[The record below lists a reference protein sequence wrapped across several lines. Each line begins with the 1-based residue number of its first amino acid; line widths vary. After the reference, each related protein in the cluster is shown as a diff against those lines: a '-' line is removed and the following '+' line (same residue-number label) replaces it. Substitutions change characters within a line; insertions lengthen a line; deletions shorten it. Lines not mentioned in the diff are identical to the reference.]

1 MRLHD
6 FLNLSENMDH
16 SQDGRAV
23 PELKAALTSHSKEIQ
38 SATDDQ
44 VYDIIDRMMTR
55 IAKSHGISGQKLHD
69 MWVDKYGQI
78 PDTWIMKIKEERQR
92 LDPHC
97 WKNKKI
103 GNPNTK
109 VKGGV
114 RVNNCVPKEGLVA
127 GLVST
132 LLVEYDRSKTAAN
145 FGEKILAIAAKD
157 KWLVNELMARMR
169 FLVGSDQLA
178 LKFAELVKTDPQ
190 ETITKI
196 LEYLERGDPTP
207 HKEYT
212 PAIAKMYA
220 NGQSKMEDIVSTLAD
235 YLTKFDRLKRKK
247 KIQPPRNDFN
257 RYRNLED
264 FYDVVDEYPDE
275 EEVKPETKQN
285 AQELYR
291 DSRLIVTVP
300 RDVAAA
306 CYYGQGTRWC
316 TAGKNNNM
324 YDYYTK
330 GDRPLYVIIPRQPAH
345 PGEKYQFHFET
356 KQFMNEQDRQIG
368 MDGIAQLVQRFPELT
383 KILQAPA
390 EKYSIMPLIG
400 PEYKNIVKE
409 FTPVAIEQTAQLVNQ
424 YADRIIGFGFKS
436 IKDYGIV
443 LNPQSE
449 QAIEG
454 NMRDYL
460 AQCLKAM
467 TAHTGIWNQIMQ
479 QSGTE
484 RNEDKIESMLSSDE
498 LLKKVSE
505 TSQAGQLLHK
515 ELQNQ
520 KINNMAV
527 PHVVDLV
534 MRDPLFRFLMR
545 QIPKMYTAKLQENG
559 HALA

>member
-1 MRLHD
+1 
-6 FLNLSENMDH
+6 MDH

-55 IAKSHGISGQKLHD
+55 IAKSHSISGQKLHD

-78 PDTWIMKIKEERQR
+78 PDTWVMKIKEERQR
-92 LDPHC
+92 LDNLDEAANAAQQAATAMAMRAAGKKP
-97 WKNKKI
+97 KNK
-103 GNPNTK
+103 
-109 VKGGV
+109 
-114 RVNNCVPKEGLVA
+114 GLAESLA
-127 GLVST
+127 GMM
-132 LLVEYDRSKTAAN
+132 LVEYDRAKTMQN
-145 FGEKILAIAAKD
+145 FGEKVLAVAAKD
-157 KWLVNELMARMR
+157 RWLINEILGRVPKM
-169 FLVGSDQLA
+169 
-178 LKFAELVKTDPQ
+178 KTFAELVKTDPQ
-190 ETITKI
+190 ETLAKI
-196 LEYLERGDPTP
+196 MEYLERGDPTP

-235 YLTKFDRLKRKK
+235 YLTKFDRLKRRK

-264 FYDVVDEYPDE
+264 FYDVVDEYADE
-275 EEVKPETKQN
+275 EVENKPDVKQN

-330 GDRPLYVIIPRQPAH
+330 GDRPLYIIIPRQPAH
-345 PGEKYQFHFET
+345 AGEKYQFHFET
-356 KQFMNEQDRQIG
+356 KQFMDEQDRQIG
-368 MDGIAQLVQRFPELT
+368 TNGMAALVHRFPELT

-390 EKYSIMPLIG
+390 EKYSVMQLIG
-400 PEYKNIVKE
+400 TDYKNIVKE
-409 FTPVAIEQTAQLVNQ
+409 FTPVAIKQTAQLVDQ
-424 YADRIIGFGFKS
+424 YADRIVGFGFKS

-443 LNPQSE
+443 LNPQRE

-467 TAHTGIWNQIMQ
+467 AAHDGFWNQLMQ

-484 RNEDKIESMLSSDE
+484 RNEDKIEAMLSSDE

-505 TSQAGQLLHK
+505 TSQAGQLLHQ

-520 KINNMAV
+520 KINNNAV

-534 MRDPLFRFLMR
+534 LRDPLFRFLMR

>member
-55 IAKSHGISGQKLHD
+55 IAKSHSISGQKLHD

-78 PDTWIMKIKEERQR
+78 PDTWVMKIKEERER
-92 LDPHC
+92 LDNLDEAANAARQAATAIAMRAAGKKP
-97 WKNKKI
+97 KNK
-103 GNPNTK
+103 
-109 VKGGV
+109 
-114 RVNNCVPKEGLVA
+114 GLAESLA
-127 GLVST
+127 GMM
-132 LLVEYDRSKTAAN
+132 LVEYDRAKTMQN
-145 FGEKILAIAAKD
+145 FGEKVLAVAAKD
-157 KWLVNELMARMR
+157 KWLVNELSGRMR
-169 FLVGSDQLA
+169 YLVGGDTLA
-178 LKFAELVKTDPQ
+178 LKFKTDPQ
-190 ETITKI
+190 ETLAKI
-196 LEYLERGDPTP
+196 MEYLERGDPTP
-207 HKEYT
+207 HKEYAAT
-212 PAIAKMYA
+212 IAKMYA

-235 YLTKFDRLKRKK
+235 YLTKFDRLKRRK

-264 FYDVVDEYPDE
+264 FYDVVDEYADE
-275 EEVKPETKQN
+275 EVENKLDVKQN

-330 GDRPLYVIIPRQPAH
+330 GDRPLYIIIPRQPAH
-345 PGEKYQFHFET
+345 AGEKYQFHFET
-356 KQFMNEQDRQIG
+356 KQFMDEQDRQIG
-368 MDGIAQLVQRFPELT
+368 TNGMAALVHRFPELT

-390 EKYSIMPLIG
+390 EKYSVMQLIG

-409 FTPVAIEQTAQLVNQ
+409 FTPVAIKQTAQLVNQ
-424 YADRIIGFGFKS
+424 YADRVVGFGFKS

-443 LNPQSE
+443 LNPQRE

-467 TAHTGIWNQIMQ
+467 AAHDGFWNQLMQ

-484 RNEDKIESMLSSDE
+484 RNEDKIEAMLSSDE

-505 TSQAGQLLHK
+505 TSQAGQLLHQ

-520 KINNMAV
+520 KINNNAV

-534 MRDPLFRFLMR
+534 LRDPLFRFLMR